1 MITTKE
7 NNMPQLNKEEVE
19 KHTDIDTSCALCN
32 KEYNM
37 QDSHPVAPDVCGEC
51 WGEID
56 PYWRD
61 NKEEICYKIM

>member
-1 MITTKE
+1 
-7 NNMPQLNKEEVE
+7 
-19 KHTDIDTSCALCN
+19 
-32 KEYNM
+32 M